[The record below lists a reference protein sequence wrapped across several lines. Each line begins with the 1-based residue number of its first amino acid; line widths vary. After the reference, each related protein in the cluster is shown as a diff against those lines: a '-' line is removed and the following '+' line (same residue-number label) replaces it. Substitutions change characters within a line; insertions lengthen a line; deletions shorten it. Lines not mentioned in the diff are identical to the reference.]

1 MMKKNNDQK
10 PEVVK
15 DNSLVKESN
24 EKESSSLS
32 IDREIARLKDISLNH
47 SNESYRRIYKSHY
60 KDLLWEKE
68 WLLKESR
75 AILKSALKGT
85 KKEIE
90 FCYPSLL
97 NWDESRRYYQLR
109 TKRPFREEMIEYLGK
124 DIKSIKCLC
133 KDGEERTF
141 EIKKIEAFIGYGKT
155 RNSRAKRCV
164 NVYF

>member
-1 MMKKNNDQK
+1 MKTNKKQK
-10 PEVVK
+10 QEVVK
-15 DNSLVKESN
+15 DNSLIKDSN
-24 EKESSSLS
+24 KKESSSLS
-32 IDREIARLKDISLNH
+32 IDNEIARLKDLSLNH

-90 FCYPSLL
+90 FGFPSLMKW
-97 NWDESRRYYQLR
+97 NE
-109 TKRPFREEMIEYLGK
+109 TKRFHQFQTTRPFDSEIIEHLGK
-124 DIKSIKCLC
+124 DIKSISCLC
-133 KDGEERTF
+133 RDGEERTF
-141 EIKKIEAFIGYGKT
+141 EIKKIEAFYGYGRS